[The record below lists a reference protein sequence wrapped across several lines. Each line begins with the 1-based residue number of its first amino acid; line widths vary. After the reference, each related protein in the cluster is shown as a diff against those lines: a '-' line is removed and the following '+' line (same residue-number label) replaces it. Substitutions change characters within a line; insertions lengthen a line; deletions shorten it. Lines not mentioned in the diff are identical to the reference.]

1 MKTLAL
7 KKYEDRRLREG
18 HLWIYSNEVDTSK
31 TPLKTLEAG
40 EQVIIEDFAGKK
52 LGIATASPNSLICAR
67 LINRDVKHP
76 LDKSLIVYRL
86 NQALSLRERFFD
98 EPYYRLVYGDSD
110 GLCGLVVDRFGDYC
124 VVQTTTAGMEK
135 VKDDIV
141 QALVKVLNPT
151 GILFKN
157 DSKARALEGLP
168 PYIEV
173 AYGDVPKLLPL
184 VENGV
189 KFLAPAHDGQKT
201 GWFYDHRESRAQLQ
215 RVVKGKRV
223 LDVFSYAGSWGVQA
237 AAFGAAEVTCIDASE
252 FALDIVKQNAALNGL
267 EDKVHTLQG
276 DAFQMLTELKQQG
289 EQFDVIVLD
298 PPAFMQKRKDH
309 ANGLQAYRRINELA
323 MRLLVKDGILVSGS
337 CSMHLKTE
345 ELVDVIRGASRHLD
359 KSAQVVFIGGQGAD
373 HPVHPAIPET
383 SYLKCV
389 MARVLGA

>member
-237 AAFGAAEVTCIDASE
+237 AAFGAAEVTCIDASQ